1 MVLFGKSARIVSLAG
16 IRQARRLSGYADHYL
31 GSGAVVPF
39 LANVAISSSV

>member
-1 MVLFGKSARIVSLAG
+1 MVLFGKSDRIVSPAG
-16 IRQARRLSGYADHYL
+16 IKQARRLSDYADYCL